1 MTYSTD
7 ALHAFAQA
15 AHLGS
20 FSAAARR
27 LGKRQSTISM
37 AIAQLEIDLNVQ
49 LFDRTGHKPSLT
61 PAGQVL
67 LQQVNLLLHAH
78 TQLAQTAQQLGAG
91 LEATLSLV
99 LSDTYQSDVFE
110 GVMRLFARQ
119 FPTLALHCQIAEEQQ
134 LIELVDQGHAQLGLI
149 NQQTQYPPAMSA
161 QPLREPSYLSV
172 YVSRQH
178 PLAQST
184 QPLSLTDL
192 HSHRALL
199 LTPQQST
206 HPCAWYAPSYM
217 MLLEMTM
224 LGAGW
229 AVLPRWL
236 TERYSHQTLCELHV
250 IGYPQHHQIDLIYS
264 RQYPLGIAGQ
274 WLKQTLL
281 DADHSNNISVYCD
294 HKS

>member
-49 LFDRTGHKPSLT
+49 LFDRSGHKPILT

-67 LQQVNLLLHAH
+67 LQQVDLLLQAQA
-78 TQLAQTAQQLGAG
+78 QLAQTAQQLGAG
-91 LEATLSLV
+91 LEASLSLV

-110 GVMRLFARQ
+110 GVMRRFAER

-134 LIELVDQGHAQLGLI
+134 LIGLVDQGHAQLGLI
-149 NQQTQYPPAMSA
+149 NQQAHYPPAISA
-161 QPLREPSYLSV
+161 QALREPSDLAV

-178 PLAQST
+178 PLAAHPQ
-184 QPLSLTDL
+184 SLTSTDL
-192 HSHRALL
+192 SSHRALI
-199 LTPQQST
+199 LTPQHPQQHPLRVQSLT
-206 HPCAWYAPSYM
+206 WSAPSYM

-224 LGAGW
+224 LGTGW

-236 TERYSHQTLCELHV
+236 VERYSNHTLCELKV
-250 IGYPQHHQIDLIYS
+250 LGYPQHHRIDVICS

-274 WLKQTLL
+274 WLKDALL
-281 DADHSNNISVYCD
+281 QADHSNGI
-294 HKS
+294 

>member
-7 ALHAFAQA
+7 ALQAFAQA

-49 LFDRTGHKPSLT
+49 LFDRSGHKPILT
-61 PAGQVL
+61 AAGQVL
-67 LQQVNLLLHAH
+67 LQQVDVLMQAQS
-78 TQLAQTAQQLGAG
+78 QLAQTAQQLGAG
-91 LEATLSLV
+91 LEASLSLV

-110 GVMRLFARQ
+110 GVMQRFAER
-119 FPTLALHCQIAEEQQ
+119 FPSLTLYCQIAEEHQ
-134 LIELVDQGHAQLGLI
+134 LIELVDQGVAQIGLI
-149 NQQTQYPPAMSA
+149 NQQPQYPPAITA
-161 QPLREPSYLSV
+161 QTLREPSDLSV
-172 YVSRQH
+172 YAHKQH
-178 PLAQST
+178 PLALQT
-184 QPLSLTDL
+184 AQLSRADL
-192 HSHRALL
+192 AKHRALML
-199 LTPQQST
+199 MPQHPSPQQQPI
-206 HPCAWYAPSYM
+206 HPQTWYAPSYM

-236 TERYSHQTLCELHV
+236 VERYSNHSLSLLSVQ
-250 IGYPQHHQIDLIYS
+250 GFPQHHQIDVIYS

-274 WLKQTLL
+274 WLKDALL
-281 DADHSNNISVYCD
+281 QADHSSGI
-294 HKS
+294 

>member
-49 LFDRTGHKPSLT
+49 LFDRHGHKPRLT

-67 LQQVNLLLHAH
+67 LQQVDLLLQAH
-78 TQLAQTAQQLGAG
+78 VQVAQTAQQLGAG
-91 LEATLSLV
+91 LEASLSLV

-110 GVMRLFARQ
+110 GVIRRFATR
-119 FPTLALHCQIAEEQQ
+119 FPSLALHCQIAEEQH
-134 LIELVDQGHAQLGLI
+134 LIELVDCGQAQLGLI
-149 NQQTQYPPAMSA
+149 NQQPYYPPAMSA
-161 QPLREPSYLSV
+161 HTLQEPSDVSV
-172 YVSRQH
+172 YVSQQH
-178 PLAQST
+178 PLAQHT
-184 QPLSLTDL
+184 QPLTRAELST
-192 HSHRALL
+192 HRALI
-199 LTPQQST
+199 LTPQRPEQQRAQ
-206 HPCAWYAPSYM
+206 PLAWYAPSYM

-224 LGAGW
+224 LGTGW

-236 TERYSHQTLCELHV
+236 VERYSNHSLCELSVH
-250 IGYPQHHQIDLIYS
+250 GFPQYHQIDVIYS

-274 WLKQTLL
+274 WLKDALL
-281 DADHSNNISVYCD
+281 QADHSSGI
-294 HKS
+294 